1 MARRGDRVQLEES
14 HNVQA
19 LSIAKMANGGYSH
32 ATIEE
37 VQYLSKKYR
46 NRVWEGRRQDIEFP
60 VYRKVKVAIEK
71 QMAMVRQYCTE
82 DYILYPNGATKYPDT
97 LEVQSYGCT
106 STKPIPTG
114 DNRTEAN

>member
-46 NRVWEGRRQDIEFP
+46 NRV
-60 VYRKVKVAIEK
+60 
-71 QMAMVRQYCTE
+71 
-82 DYILYPNGATKYPDT
+82 
-97 LEVQSYGCT
+97 
-106 STKPIPTG
+106 
-114 DNRTEAN
+114 